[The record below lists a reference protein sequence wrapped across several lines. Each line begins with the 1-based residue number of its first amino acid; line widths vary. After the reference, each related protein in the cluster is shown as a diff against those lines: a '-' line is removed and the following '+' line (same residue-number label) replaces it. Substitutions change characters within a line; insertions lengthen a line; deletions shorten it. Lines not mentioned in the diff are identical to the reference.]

1 MPKGRAA
8 GPGLGTRAA
17 PSPRRAKLAG
27 APLLLAGALRASSR
41 RSPLHAAPPGALAS
55 LAGSRITIAR
65 LAGLLRLRE
74 QILVLLVVAGHLAIQ
89 EVVLRPELVDFL
101 AQLRHRRLRLG
112 EERLLRSLAGPLA
125 LQLGRAPAGLTLR
138 ARHRLEASLQLD
150 ERRLVALGLGRVAP
164 LGGGPLFRRGPTS
177 GLGLPR
183 CPGRCRLA
191 GGLLRPQ
198 LGRPALQGGELRPE
212 PRELAPPRLQ
222 LDGGLLLHPLAVG
235 GGLMRLAR
243 RRLDLLGALLQDL
256 LRVRQLAPELGR
268 LGSGGLERAEPVH
281 LRLERLRLGA
291 GGLGGL
297 QLG

>member
-27 APLLLAGALRASSR
+27 ATLLLAGALRASSR

-89 EVVLRPELVDFL
+89 EVVLRPELVDLL

-191 GGLLRPQ
+191 GGLLR
-198 LGRPALQGGELRPE
+198 
-212 PRELAPPRLQ
+212 LQ
-222 LDGGLLLHPLAVG
+222 LDGGLLLHPLAVS

-243 RRLDLLGALLQDL
+243 RRLDLLGALLQHL

-281 LRLERLRLGA
+281 LRLERLRLSA

>member
-74 QILVLLVVAGHLAIQ
+74 QILVLLVVALH
-89 EVVLRPELVDFL
+89 
-101 AQLRHRRLRLG
+101 
-112 EERLLRSLAGPLA
+112 
-125 LQLGRAPAGLTLR
+125 LGRAPAGLTLR

-191 GGLLRPQ
+191 GGLLR
-198 LGRPALQGGELRPE
+198 
-212 PRELAPPRLQ
+212 LQ
-222 LDGGLLLHPLAVG
+222 LDGGLLLHPLAVS

-243 RRLDLLGALLQDL
+243 RRLDLLGALLQHL

-281 LRLERLRLGA
+281 LRLERLRLSA